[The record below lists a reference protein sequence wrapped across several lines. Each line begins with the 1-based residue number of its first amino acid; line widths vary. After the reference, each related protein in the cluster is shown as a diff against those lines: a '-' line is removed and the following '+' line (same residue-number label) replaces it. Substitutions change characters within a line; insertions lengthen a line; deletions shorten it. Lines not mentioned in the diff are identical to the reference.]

1 MNSINPFKT
10 PLDTQQSSSQPLDDE
25 KISVKLAQSLINQCT
40 TESGGVDKLR
50 LADLVE
56 RVITKVHGKTG
67 VLPATGIFSKIAAAN
82 NPTAVDYQAWD
93 KWQDRCY
100 SDVTWMHKSYTHHL
114 VITAALGQSVG
125 CNPNKIRALLQHKTF
140 IDSLPFGYATPL
152 TEQELD
158 NFIELSVNI
167 NPKTMFVRLFDK
179 FASKGFK
186 PTGAIKTAIEL
197 GFMTEAN
204 INKILALN

>member
-1 MNSINPFKT
+1 MDSIKQFHT
-10 PLDTQQSSSQPLDDE
+10 PLDMLQASSQPLDDE
-25 KISVKLAQSLINQCT
+25 KISVTLAQSLINHCT
-40 TESGGVDKLR
+40 TESGGVDKPR

-67 VLPATGIFSKIAAAN
+67 VLPATGVFSKIAAAN

-100 SDVTWMHKSYTHHL
+100 HGVTWMRKSYTHQS

-125 CNPNKIRALLQHKTF
+125 CNPDKIRALLQHKTF

-158 NFIELSVNI
+158 NFIVLSARRD
-167 NPKTMFVRLFDK
+167 PKTMFVKLFDK
-179 FASKGFK
+179 FESKGIK
-186 PTGAIKTAIEL
+186 PTGAIKAAIEL

-204 INKILALN
+204 INKILALT